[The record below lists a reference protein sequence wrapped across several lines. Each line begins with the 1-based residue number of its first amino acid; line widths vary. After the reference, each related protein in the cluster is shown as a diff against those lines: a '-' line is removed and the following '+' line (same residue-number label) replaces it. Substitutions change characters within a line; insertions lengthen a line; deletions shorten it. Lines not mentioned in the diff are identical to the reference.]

1 MGPRLETKL
10 KGTQA
15 TSKPGKPACPC
26 KNMLDSRPV
35 ALKHDGVNAEKPILL
50 LGLGNDILS
59 DDAVGL
65 IAARELQNRFAHH
78 PLIEVQAVCEMGL
91 GLLDYIAGHRALLVL
106 DSVQTGKIPPG
117 HIHEVGEQDLPS
129 LPGMSPHFL
138 GVGEILTLGRR
149 MDYIMPEVVAI
160 FAIEVVDTSTIKEQL
175 TPLVAA
181 ALPQVVERAAAWLT
195 RQALH
200 YQTTGNQ

>member
-1 MGPRLETKL
+1 
-10 KGTQA
+10 
-15 TSKPGKPACPC
+15 
-26 KNMLDSRPV
+26 
-35 ALKHDGVNAEKPILL
+35 LKHQAVDTEKPILL

-65 IAARELQNRFAHH
+65 MVARELQGRFASH

-91 GLLDYIAGHRALLVL
+91 GLLDYIAGHKALLVV

-117 HIHEVGEQDLPS
+117 QIHEVGEKDLPS

-149 MDYIMPEVVAI
+149 MDYLMPEVVAI
-160 FAIEVVDTSTIKEQL
+160 FAIEVADASTIKEQL
-175 TPLVAA
+175 TPPVAA
-181 ALPQVVERAAAWLT
+181 ALPRVVERAAAWLT
-195 RQALH
+195 HQALQ
-200 YQTTGNQ
+200 YQTRRAQ